1 MIDIIHTLSQFSK
14 LGNDVRNLPR
24 VSRDVVVNGP
34 GSMDEEQTVGDAHLK
49 VAGDASGYKVA
60 GASSVG
66 SGSDHSY
73 PGIKLNGGICLTDK
87 CTSASSQVEN
97 AYMILCFIFHLLNQS
112 ADLFVKFSLKLL

>member
-24 VSRDVVVNGP
+24 VSRDVVINGP

-49 VAGDASGYKVA
+49 VAADASGYKAA

-73 PGIKLNGGICLTDK
+73 PGITVKL
-87 CTSASSQVEN
+87 SE
-97 AYMILCFIFHLLNQS
+97 AYPSRLH
-112 ADLFVKFSLKLL
+112 

>member
-1 MIDIIHTLSQFSK
+1 MKGDHESMASHGSSGIAFTDEESIMSHLDNFCNHVRSMIDIIHTLSQFSK

-49 VAGDASGYKVA
+49 VAGDASGYKAA
-60 GASSVG
+60 GASSIG

-73 PGIKLNGGICLTDK
+73 PGIKLNAG
-87 CTSASSQVEN
+87 
-97 AYMILCFIFHLLNQS
+97 
-112 ADLFVKFSLKLL
+112 FSIGF